1 MFVSLD
7 VFLFKQKTAYE
18 MRISDW
24 SSDVCSSDLIAPSRQ
39 PEIVA
44 PGQPFDSA
52 EPQRR
57 EFRIGVVDR
66 RRGSRLGIDLGD
78 ASRERRRLAGAQE
91 ARSARQATEQNVVG
105 HGKAPCPALRW
116 RPAIECQHALRP
128 AFAPQIDVAVL
139 VFAPV
144 DLNDPVSALD
154 GGAAYFAARSEEH
167 TSELQSLMP

>member
-78 ASRERRRLAGAQE
+78 ASRQRRRLAGAQE
-91 ARSARQATEQNVVG
+91 ARSARPATEQTVVG
-105 HGKAPCPALRW
+105 HGTAP
-116 RPAIECQHALRP
+116 
-128 AFAPQIDVAVL
+128 
-139 VFAPV
+139 
-144 DLNDPVSALD
+144 
-154 GGAAYFAARSEEH
+154 RSEEH
-167 TSELQSLMP
+167 TSELQSLMRSSCADFCLQKKTTQ

>member
-78 ASRERRRLAGAQE
+78 ASRQRRRLAGAEE
-91 ARSARQATEQNVVG
+91 ARIARQATEQNVVG
-105 HGKAPCPALRW
+105 HGKARRHALRW
-116 RPAIECQHALRP
+116 SPEIECQIDLRP
-128 AFAPQIDVAVL
+128 AFAPREED
-139 VFAPV
+139 
-144 DLNDPVSALD
+144 
-154 GGAAYFAARSEEH
+154 AR
-167 TSELQSLMP
+167 LA